1 MTTLQ
6 LGQVIKK
13 TARWLFNLNENYV
26 ERTFEACLIKL
37 ILLHTVIFQSLM
49 DKLVANDGFAIG
61 ES

>member
-13 TARWLFNLNENYV
+13 TARWLFNLNEYYA
-26 ERTFEACLIKL
+26 ERTFKACLIKL
-37 ILLHTVIFQSLM
+37 ILHIVIFQSLM
-49 DKLVANDGFAIG
+49 DRLVANDGFAIG